1 MGVDNLTCTTGFIL
15 MGLSN
20 DRETQILLFVLIL
33 FIYSFTLVGNLG
45 IILLVQ
51 TDSHLH
57 TPMYFFLTHLS
68 SVEICY
74 VTSTIPQMLTHLL
87 LGHGGVSL
95 IQCALQMY
103 VALAMGTAEAFLLG
117 VMAYDRFLA
126 ICRPLIYATAMG
138 RCRQLQLASGC
149 WVGGFCV
156 AVVCVIITFSHPFCG
171 PCCVNHFICEIPMVL
186 KLACDDT
193 HTTEFILFLFA
204 SMDIL
209 IPFSVILISYGLI
222 LLSVFQ
228 MRSATGLRKAFS
240 TCGSHLAVVTLF
252 YGTTTFTYIIP
263 QSERSPSNEK
273 QIAVFYVVVTPLLN
287 PIIYTLRN
295 KDVHEAMAKL
305 LRRLGFAKK
314 S

>member
-1 MGVDNLTCTTGFIL
+1 MGGDNLTSTNEFVL
-15 MGLSN
+15 VGLSS
-20 DRETQILLFVLIL
+20 DHETQIFLFVVIL
-33 FIYSFTLVGNLG
+33 LIYSFTLVGNLG
-45 IILLVQ
+45 IIVLVH

-68 SVEICY
+68 SLEICY
-74 VTSTIPQMLTHLL
+74 VTSTIPQMLAHLL
-87 LGHGGVSL
+87 MGHAELSL
-95 IQCALQMY
+95 IRCALQMY
-103 VALAMGTAEAFLLG
+103 VALAMAAAEVFLLS

-126 ICRPLIYATAMG
+126 ICRPLIYATVM
-138 RCRQLQLASGC
+138 RRWRQLQLASTC

-156 AVVCVIITFSHPFCG
+156 AVVCVSITFSHHFCN

-193 HTTEFILFLFA
+193 HTTEFIIFGFA
-204 SMDIL
+204 AMVIFISI
-209 IPFSVILISYGLI
+209 SVILISYVLI
-222 LLSVFQ
+222 LLSMFQ

-240 TCGSHLAVVTLF
+240 TCGSHLAVVIIFL
-252 YGTTTFTYIIP
+252 GGTTFTYLLP
-263 QSERSPSNEK
+263 ESGRSPDTDK

-295 KDVHEAMAKL
+295 KDVHMAMAKV